1 MGLTLYYRGRL
12 DDLRQTSCLIDEL
25 REIAEICGWENAA
38 LDEDWSLPPQA
49 RVVVLPGLSDYR
61 IIGHLALR
69 GLEILPHPS
78 CEPVSFYFDREGT
91 LWSVPGRALSLDQ
104 RERPDRP
111 FISVKTQFAPA
122 EIHIA
127 IVRLL
132 RYIKGRYISNLE
144 VRDEGGFWETGDPVE
159 LERRRESINQA
170 LDLLKHA
177 LSATEV
183 LPSIQR
189 SAEQVLRLVEDT
201 LHRKGLHG

>member
-12 DDLRQTSCLIDEL
+12 DDLSQTSNVIDEL
-25 REIAEICGWENAA
+25 REIAETCGWENGY

-69 GLEILPHPS
+69 GVEILPHPS

-104 RERPDRP
+104 RERPDQP

-144 VRDEGGFWETGDPVE
+144 VRDEGGFWETGDLVE
-159 LERRRESINQA
+159 LERRRGSINQA
-170 LDLLKHA
+170 LDLLKQA

>member
-1 MGLTLYYRGRL
+1 MGLTVYYRGML
-12 DDLRQTSCLIDEL
+12 DDHEQAACLINEL
-25 REIAEICGWENAA
+25 REIAEICGWEKGG
-38 LDEDWSLPPQA
+38 LDEDWTLPPQA

-61 IIGHLALR
+61 IVGHLALK
-69 GLEILPHPS
+69 GVEILPHPS
-78 CEPVSFYFDREGT
+78 CEPVSFYFDSRGT

-104 RERPDRP
+104 RERPDQT

-122 EIHIA
+122 EIHVA
-127 IVRLL
+127 IVKLL

-144 VRDEGGFWETGDPVE
+144 VRDEGGFWETGDIVE
-159 LERRRESINQA
+159 LERRRESINRA
-170 LDLLKHA
+170 LDMLKHA

-183 LPSIQR
+183 LPSTLR